1 MDRMGTLT
9 FGRPGCLRCVY
20 TAEPCSW
27 DLGSV
32 GLCSHSKKLTP
43 DELRSGKLTL
53 PTSLSGGL
61 HTVNIVQWQG
71 HWFPSQLDLAGPS
84 PRLAPLDES
93 CAYHPG
99 HSWWQGLSILQAFPG
114 ISCFPY
120 RAPWERHPQGNGE
133 NHSWLLSRISKL
145 HIPSK
150 HSLILTS
157 SLCFQISHRCH
168 YQQLFYCRCFSA
180 PLPMEKIR

>member
-1 MDRMGTLT
+1 MNRTGTLT
-9 FGRPGCLRCVY
+9 FGHPGCLCCVY

-61 HTVNIVQWQG
+61 HTVEVSQWRG

-93 CAYHPG
+93 CVSHPG
-99 HSWWQGLSILQAFPG
+99 YSWWQGLGILQAPPG
-114 ISCFPY
+114 IGCFPA
-120 RAPWERHPQGNGE
+120 RVPIERCPPGNQGTN
-133 NHSWLLSRISKL
+133 SWLLSRISKL

-150 HSLILTS
+150 HSFILIS
-157 SLCFQISHRCH
+157 SLGFNISRTCH
-168 YQQLFYCRCFSA
+168 YQQLFYSTCFSA
-180 PLPMEKIR
+180 PLPMQK